1 MKVKTKLALMVV
13 LVFFVTIIVSG
24 YSVYSIAQ
32 NNKVVLGTLEASL
45 RKDYDNL
52 IKTQV
57 ENAISMI
64 GSVYA
69 SYESGEYTYEEA
81 QVIAADL
88 VRDLRYGEN
97 GYFWIDT
104 YEGDNVVLLGKDT
117 EGTNRLDTVDSNN
130 FKMVASIIEGAKN
143 NISEG
148 YYEDY
153 YFTKEGETE
162 YQPKRSYTKVFE
174 GFKWVVGTGNYTDDI
189 DAEVAAVKSEQQQKL
204 TAIIARLV
212 VISVLSIIIEILL
225 MIIIIIGINN
235 AMKKIKAFLSEL
247 KNGNFT
253 VQSDT
258 KLLQGK
264 HEFSEIAR
272 DADEMKNAIKNLV
285 MQTVNEAD
293 IINQNVDNVKTSVD
307 KLNHEIE
314 NVSATTEELAASM
327 EETSASAQLVLSTSN
342 EISSVA
348 KNIATHA
355 QEGAEESVAISKRVS
370 DIKRELTETLQRT
383 EAVKSNVSRKIK
395 DSLEEVKVVEKIT
408 DLSGAI
414 MSISEQTNLLSLNAS
429 IEAARAGEAGRGF
442 AVVAGEIGSL
452 ADQSKHTVMEIQGI
466 TENLMKAVN
475 SLSNSANEILDFVN
489 GEVTHDL
496 QLFDNVT
503 EDYMKDT
510 DYYSNMITDFSAV
523 SEELLASVE
532 NIITSIDA
540 VSHAA
545 EEGAEGTTDIAQRN
559 CEMAG
564 HSNGVIE
571 KVERTK
577 SSADMLI
584 KKVSA
589 FQI

>member
-1 MKVKTKLALMVV
+1 MKVKTKLALLVV
-13 LVFFVTIIVSG
+13 LVFFITIIVS
-24 YSVYSIAQ
+24 SYSIYSISQ
-32 NNKVVLGTLEASL
+32 NNKAVLDTMEASL
-45 RKDYDNL
+45 RSDYDDL

-57 ENAISMI
+57 ENALSLI

-81 QVIAADL
+81 QVVAADL
-88 VRDLRYGEN
+88 VRNLRYGES

-117 EGTNRLDTVDSNN
+117 EGTNRLETVDSNN
-130 FKMVASIIEGAKN
+130 FKMVASMIEGSKN

-174 GFKWVVGTGNYTDDI
+174 GFQWVVGTGNYTDDI
-189 DAEVAAVKSEQQQKL
+189 DAEVAAVRSEQQKKL
-204 TAIIARLV
+204 TAVIARLV
-212 VISVLSIIIEILL
+212 VISVVSIIIEILL
-225 MIIIIIGINN
+225 MVIIIVGINN
-235 AMKKIKAFLSEL
+235 AMKKIKAFLTEM

-253 VQSDT
+253 VQGDA
-258 KLLQGK
+258 KLLSGK
-264 HEFSEIAR
+264 DEFSEIAR
-272 DADEMKNAIKNLV
+272 DADEMKNEIKGLV
-285 MQTVNEAD
+285 LQTVSEAEV
-293 IINQNVDNVKTSVD
+293 INQNVNNVKISVD

-342 EISSVA
+342 EISTVA
-348 KNIATHA
+348 KNIATQA
-355 QEGAEESVAISKRVS
+355 QAGAEESVAISRRVS
-370 DIKRELTETLQRT
+370 DIKSDLSETLQRT
-383 EAVKSNVSRKIK
+383 EAVKSDVSKKIRA
-395 DSLEEVKVVEKIT
+395 SLDEVKVVEKIT

-475 SLSNSANEILDFVN
+475 NLSNSANEILEFVN

-496 QLFDNVT
+496 ELFDNVT

-510 DYYSNMITDFSAV
+510 DYYSNMITEFSAV

-532 NIITSIDA
+532 SIITSIDA
-540 VSHAA
+540 VSSAA
-545 EEGAEGTTDIAQRN
+545 EEGATGTTDIAQRN

-564 HSNGVIE
+564 YSNGVIE
-571 KVERTK
+571 RVEQTK
-577 SSADMLI
+577 ASADLLI
-584 KKVSA
+584 QKVSV
-589 FQI
+589 FQV